1 LFILPLP
8 TRWRLVTRLS
18 PDEADPSLASALFT
32 SASLPFLHH
41 GSNPACACAPHQLAV
56 LAASACTHACQYA
69 IAREPTL
76 WEESSHGPGPEEH
89 LC

>member
-1 LFILPLP
+1 MFILPLP

-32 SASLPFLHH
+32 NASLPFLLPRVPP
-41 GSNPACACAPHQLAV
+41 SVRVRAAV
-56 LAASACTHACQYA
+56 LAASASTPCQLVHN
-69 IAREPTL
+69 REEADALGGLPP
-76 WEESSHGPGPEEH
+76 SRGPAPQEH